1 MSKNKI
7 MTSLLQDGRIIKE
20 GFSGVYFLVNEKK
33 LITSKEIHMNA
44 GGDPKVFE
52 AWEESQKNKD
62 YFSNE

>member
-1 MSKNKI
+1 

-20 GFSGVYFLVNEKK
+20 GFSGIYFLVNGKK
-33 LITSKEIHMNA
+33 LITSKEIHMSA